1 MTCKKV
7 NPINRIFSYQI
18 TFLVAVKEILLLIS
32 FKCRKHTSVLHM
44 MSIYYIMDI
53 TQIDRIS
60 GIQKYRTCRILGS
73 IHHMVKVVFIV
84 CSMHYRIVYLGIGQ
98 IYPTHDI
105 TIYFFQSLKVHIRIR
120 LFFSRSL
127 FLYLL
132 CRGGCLLYGIL
143 INLFVGIHTFF
154 IFTLY
159 FYYIECGIQCYCQ
172 KHKAKYCSYLIS
184 QVFLLSMILTISAS
198 VRLQYRHTNFNL
210 KP

>member
-18 TFLVAVKEILLLIS
+18 PFLVAVKEILLLIS

-44 MSIYYIMDI
+44 MSVYYIMYI
-53 TQIDRIS
+53 TQIYRIS
-60 GIQKYRTCRILGS
+60 CIQKYSTCRILGF
-73 IHHMVKVVFIV
+73 IYHMVKVVFIV

-105 TIYFFQSLKVHIRIR
+105 TVYFFQSLKVHIRIR
-120 LFFSRSL
+120 LFFSCSL
-127 FLYLL
+127 FLQCI
-132 CRGGCLLYGIL
+132 CRGSRLLYGIL
-143 INLFVGIHTFF
+143 INFFVGVHTFF

-172 KHKAKYCSYLIS
+172 KYKAKYCSYLIS
-184 QVFLLSMILTISAS
+184 QVFLLSIILTI
-198 VRLQYRHTNFNL
+198 RLQVAYSPAAHTLL